1 MLNSQSAVRAEAE
14 QAEPHPSW
22 PFAVGALYQKERHLV
37 ILVATLST
45 CKAAWTHKGRQ
56 VTRNKMKNN
65 PRAKACQLPE
75 MGRNANFAVDT
86 LGQS

>member
-22 PFAVGALYQKERHLV
+22 PFAVGVYQKERHLV
-37 ILVATLST
+37 MLPPFPHARLDS
-45 CKAAWTHKGRQ
+45 GRQ